1 MSRLIPTLNYTKGE
15 LRELIRESPGYAAAC
30 LSRLYSFQTTE
41 EQCVNGTIEQNGAG
55 FNSCD
60 GNILSDF
67 ARFYKERG
75 YLTDRQ
81 LDLVRRTIPKYLG
94 QLEDLP
100 ISPLPF
106 RSTHEVC
113 GTVEK
118 TVVIPPNEKIA
129 TIVGEFYQIR
139 FPYDATTVDLVKTL
153 SGRKW
158 NAEGY
163 YWTAPVTTDNDLSL
177 RDWGFERNG
186 ETQALD
192 KLIPEISERLAVL
205 EGKPVPRKTPLLKSI
220 PGLKKELY
228 PYQLDGV
235 QYIEDKNG
243 RALIA
248 DDMGLGKTAQALAWA
263 QLHPEHRPLIIVVP
277 ASLKLN
283 WEREI
288 RSWTTFGNNTQ
299 IVEGRYSPSN
309 KLRAQKDVVIINYD
323 ILTNTYIYADGN
335 FSWIKLRKEVAVTKS
350 RYVYEPY
357 TGWVDHLIDIKPQLL
372 ITDECFVAGTM
383 IKTPTGDTPIE
394 QIKPGDI
401 VFNAVGVG
409 TVRCVGVKEAVTLT
423 LHLSNKKKITC
434 TPTHPFFT
442 NDGWITAENLYH
454 KNLLQIDT
462 IFNIMAKDSILKIGD
477 FYAKNKHALRM
488 VWNHLYTS
496 FLVDKK
502 ILQHVLLG
510 EMENDTSTY
519 TSWAQLTRKMQSN
532 FRRFQTC
539 PQKQPGMGGS
549 DIKKNDRTQPLFT
562 ARNYGQGKRS
572 LENIWASFESNATK
586 RWQWKSVTQSTQNT
600 MDCVRSQKV
609 GSGIPNIYK
618 PVERVRVPLVLQSR
632 PSFTRHQSMGRGGWV
647 QPRDRRE
654 QINRQEKGRSFN
666 NIRVER
672 VEILEPRNTYR
683 SCGGPPK
690 NRTVY
695 NLEVSGHPTYFVEG
709 VLVHNCQYWKNND
722 AGRTV
727 AVKALAKAT
736 PYFIPLSGTPL
747 ENRPE
752 ELFNV
757 INAVNDKIF
766 PYYFHYCKRY
776 CGAVHTGFGWDFSG
790 ASNIPELH
798 AKLTASI
805 MIRRKK
811 CDVLKDL
818 PSKVRSVVPVE
829 INNRR
834 EYASAEANFIEWVHS
849 EYGEEKANTARNA
862 EALVRIE
869 GLKQLATKGKLDVCV
884 TWIRDFLASG
894 EKLVVFCTH
903 QNVVDRLMKEFA
915 ECAVRIDGTVPPGP
929 KRQAAVDAFQSD
941 PKITLLAGNLIA
953 AGVGLTLTAASNTC
967 TIELA
972 AKPGLHFQAEDR
984 VHRIGQTA
992 ESVNAWYLVAVDTI
1006 ENDIMT
1012 LLDAKHKVLA
1022 QVLDG
1027 EEVESTSLLTDLLK
1041 NYRRGELS

>member
-1 MSRLIPTLNYTKGE
+1 MSRSMPNITYTKGE
-15 LRELIRESPGYAAAC
+15 LRELIRESPGYAVAC

-81 LDLVRRTIPKYLG
+81 LDLVRRAIPKYLG
-94 QLEDLP
+94 QLEGLP
-100 ISPLPF
+100 ITPLPF

-118 TVVIPPNEKIA
+118 TVVVPPNEKVA

-139 FPYDATTVDLVKTL
+139 FPYDATTVELVKTL

-192 KLIPEISERLAVL
+192 KLIPEISERLAIL
-205 EGKPVPRKTPLLKSI
+205 EGKPVPRKTQLLKTI
-220 PGLKKELY
+220 PGLKKDLY

-335 FSWIKLRKEVAVTKS
+335 FCWIKLRKEVAVTKS

-357 TGWVDHLIDIKPQLL
+357 TGWVDHLVDIKPQLL
-372 ITDECFVAGTM
+372 ITDE
-383 IKTPTGDTPIE
+383 
-394 QIKPGDI
+394 
-401 VFNAVGVG
+401 
-409 TVRCVGVKEAVTLT
+409 
-423 LHLSNKKKITC
+423 S
-434 TPTHPFFT
+434 
-442 NDGWITAENLYH
+442 
-454 KNLLQIDT
+454 
-462 IFNIMAKDSILKIGD
+462 
-477 FYAKNKHALRM
+477 
-488 VWNHLYTS
+488 
-496 FLVDKK
+496 
-502 ILQHVLLG
+502 
-510 EMENDTSTY
+510 
-519 TSWAQLTRKMQSN
+519 
-532 FRRFQTC
+532 
-539 PQKQPGMGGS
+539 
-549 DIKKNDRTQPLFT
+549 
-562 ARNYGQGKRS
+562 
-572 LENIWASFESNATK
+572 
-586 RWQWKSVTQSTQNT
+586 
-600 MDCVRSQKV
+600 
-609 GSGIPNIYK
+609 
-618 PVERVRVPLVLQSR
+618 
-632 PSFTRHQSMGRGGWV
+632 
-647 QPRDRRE
+647 
-654 QINRQEKGRSFN
+654 
-666 NIRVER
+666 
-672 VEILEPRNTYR
+672 
-683 SCGGPPK
+683 
-690 NRTVY
+690 
-695 NLEVSGHPTYFVEG
+695 
-709 VLVHNCQYWKNND
+709 QYWKNND

-766 PYYFHYCKRY
+766 PHYFHYCKRY

-818 PSKVRSVVPVE
+818 PPKVRSVVPVE

-903 QNVVDRLMKEFA
+903 QNVVDRLMKEFSG
-915 ECAVRIDGTVPPGP
+915 CAVRIDGTVPPGP
-929 KRQAAVDAFQSD
+929 KRQAAVDAFQNN

-1006 ENDIMT
+1006 ENDIMA

-1041 NYRRGELS
+1041 NYKKR